1 MKQESTLATAFA
13 SGGRETTEHFG
24 WNSKHVRHLIFKKQ
38 VHAENRIGFGH
49 ALPRQVAQEDPLARQ
64 SLVAM
69 ISDDLLA
76 RIVSGEFAPGATLPG
91 EQDLVARHEVSRM
104 TVREAVKTLEA
115 IGVARIER
123 GRGTF
128 VNPFNRW
135 TSMEA
140 VLRATSTGENDASAS
155 IQLIELRRMLETG
168 AAELAAMRMSDEE
181 LDSLR
186 EHLTAMR
193 AAHASHD
200 VGSFVEADLAFHDV
214 ILHASGNVFLAVL
227 FEPLSRI
234 LATRRTQTSRVPQI
248 QANAIEEH
256 AHIVDALASRNPER
270 SRQAMDSHMAQTLND
285 LTTYVLNA

>member
-1 MKQESTLATAFA
+1 M
-13 SGGRETTEHFG
+13 
-24 WNSKHVRHLIFKKQ
+24 
-38 VHAENRIGFGH
+38 
-49 ALPRQVAQEDPLARQ
+49 ARQ

-76 RIVSGEFAPGATLPG
+76 RIVSGEFAPGSTLPG

-115 IGVARIER
+115 MGVARIER

-168 AAELAAMRMSDEE
+168 AAELAAERISEEE
-181 LDSLR
+181 LASLR
-186 EHLTAMR
+186 EHLAAMR
-193 AAHASHD
+193 AAHEARD

-234 LATRRTQTSRVPQI
+234 LAARRTQTSRVPQI
-248 QANAIEEH
+248 QVNAIAEH
-256 AHIVDALASRNPER
+256 GHIVEALASHDPER
-270 SRQAMDSHMAQTLND
+270 SRQAMDSHMAQTLRD

>member
-1 MKQESTLATAFA
+1 
-13 SGGRETTEHFG
+13 
-24 WNSKHVRHLIFKKQ
+24 
-38 VHAENRIGFGH
+38 
-49 ALPRQVAQEDPLARQ
+49 
-64 SLVAM
+64 M

-76 RIVSGEFAPGATLPG
+76 RIVSGEFAPGSTLPG

-115 IGVARIER
+115 MGVARIER

-168 AAELAAMRMSDEE
+168 AAELAAERISSEE

-186 EHLTAMR
+186 AHLREMR
-193 AAHASHD
+193 SAHASRD

-214 ILHASGNVFLAVL
+214 ILHASGQRVSCGAF
-227 FEPLSRI
+227 
-234 LATRRTQTSRVPQI
+234 RTPI
-248 QANAIEEH
+248 ANSGRPAH
-256 AHIVDALASRNPER
+256 ADITGASNPGER
-270 SRQAMDSHMAQTLND
+270 D
-285 LTTYVLNA
+285 